1 MDRKHAKNKETE
13 TMAPKITPGK
23 IVQGKPNEED
33 NLRVNLSKREVK
45 FKARLLKYR
54 DRDTR
59 QIIFFIPSLQITSYG
74 ADESKAKEMLDFSID
89 EYFEHITG
97 LKKAELDKELK
108 SLGWRMVPY
117 AKKQFS
123 SEMFV
128 TSEGELENYNAVAD
142 EVEHLTLQV

>member
-1 MDRKHAKNKETE
+1 MPAKNTSG
-13 TMAPKITPGK
+13 T

-33 NLRVNLSKREVK
+33 NLRVNLNKGQIK

-54 DRDTR
+54 DKDTR
-59 QIIFFIPSLQITSYG
+59 QIIYFIPSLQITSYG
-74 ADESKAKEMLDFSID
+74 SDESKAKEMLDFSVD
-89 EYFEHITG
+89 EYFEYIMG
-97 LKKAELDKELK
+97 LKKADLDKELK

-123 SEMFV
+123 AEMFV
-128 TSEGELENYNAVAD
+128 TSEGELEHYNAVAD